1 MQGLHT
7 RSNSIFRRMGVD
19 GEGIPARAETMA
31 TGKDA
36 GDMLVCASDHKQF
49 SVPNGFKSIVPNRA

>member
-1 MQGLHT
+1 
-7 RSNSIFRRMGVD
+7 MGVD

-49 SVPNGFKSIVPNRA
+49 SVPNGFKSIVPNRAWRVLGAGKNLLLS